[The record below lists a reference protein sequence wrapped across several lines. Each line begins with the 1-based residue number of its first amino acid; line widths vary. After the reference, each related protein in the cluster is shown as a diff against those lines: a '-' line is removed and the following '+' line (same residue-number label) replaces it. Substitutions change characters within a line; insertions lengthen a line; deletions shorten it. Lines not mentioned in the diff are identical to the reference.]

1 MRDNLFLSAHSAT
14 VKYFLLSVAAA
25 LSLSA
30 ARALAQPAVAKLPSL
45 GKARACLTQ
54 FYDAG
59 EKAGL
64 ETDREGGAVLI
75 LNRTRDELLPLLAG
89 ASACM
94 NDAFPKREVVKNP
107 ATKTSSR
114 VWYDSAEGQ
123 YVWCATNSLEDKAE
137 QIDVLGG
144 AGAARNWF
152 AITFRCDIG
161 EKILAFYAP

>member
-1 MRDNLFLSAHSAT
+1 MPRAKIFSW
-14 VKYFLLSVAAA
+14 SVVAA

-30 ARALAQPAVAKLPSL
+30 PTTPAQTTPQQSPSVA
-45 GKARACLTQ
+45 KARACLSRL
-54 FYDAG
+54 YDAG
-59 EKAGL
+59 TKARL
-64 ETDREGGAVLI
+64 ESDLENGEVVI

-123 YVWCATNSLEDKAE
+123 YVWCATNSLDDKAE

-152 AITFRCDIG
+152 AITFRCAAG
-161 EKILAFYAP
+161 EKILGFYAP